1 MTSMAFIL
9 GVLPLAV
16 SSGAGAAGRN
26 EIGICV
32 IGGMLTAT
40 VLAIFYV
47 PVFFVLIM
55 RYFTKYVPADVK
67 QEKAKIHQ
75 EKLVSQINEAKEED

>member
-16 SSGAGAAGRN
+16 SSGAGSASQHA
-26 EIGICV
+26 IGTAV

-40 VLAIFYV
+40 FLAIFLI
-47 PVFFVLIM
+47 PMFFVVI
-55 RYFTKYVPADVK
+55 RTKFSRKKPAAPPSPVPASG
-67 QEKAKIHQ
+67 E
-75 EKLVSQINEAKEED
+75 